1 MRQLAAENAASIAG
15 DDGTGRADTGVYFFG
30 AEKRGGGGK
39 GGEKALV
46 IDCIVDFYFVQFASK
61 CPKILFR
68 NPKFIM

>member
-39 GGEKALV
+39 GRKKISRDLATMACGTIKLPEQLFKKIEKKLT
-46 IDCIVDFYFVQFASK
+46 
-61 CPKILFR
+61 
-68 NPKFIM
+68 